1 MFGEKNK
8 GQVSGWNP
16 TRITRSPSRGIRTR
30 MKMYLGVVQDTPV
43 FVLVAFVIS
52 TCNQW
57 CDGEKEKEAY
67 NERARDQ
74 NFSRSNDFRGA
85 ERKGIGGKF
94 GKGRGIKRGQEML

>member
-1 MFGEKNK
+1 MEENEEEG
-8 GQVSGWNP
+8 
-16 TRITRSPSRGIRTR
+16 R
-30 MKMYLGVVQDTPV
+30 MMKIYLGVVQDTPV